1 MLTLPSPIISS
12 HYTWIYAFPTV
23 LQTSDLQLAS
33 PKSAFLSQ
41 FFSAAVL
48 QLATRRSRLMQ
59 VLKLYVAAHL
69 RNPMSMQREA
79 MESHLHGAN
88 NLASQFTTKNFFVC
102 YDFYFHR
109 SVRLQKRTIESTN
122 LKYLSLYQTSDTAP

>member
-12 HYTWIYAFPTV
+12 RYTWIYAFLTV

-48 QLATRRSRLMQ
+48 RLATRSSRLMQ
-59 VLKLYVAAHL
+59 VLKTYVAAHL

-88 NLASQFTTKNFFVC
+88 NLASQFFVC